1 MNLEEYKSFLLEEL
15 KVSSEYEMNDI
26 NTEFVK
32 YVTDILID
40 AEEFDDF
47 VEGYWCGTG
56 ERNKKLVMDGYYF
69 DQFDK
74 SCVLLISDFT
84 TDLTQST
91 LTSTDI
97 NRLYDNM
104 RNLLEACIDGYILT
118 KGFEESSIG
127 YGLAKEIKERLN
139 EIVKF
144 RFYIITN
151 KQLSDR
157 VKNIKKEAISNK
169 PVELNVWDITR
180 LYAIYSSTLGKE
192 SIEID
197 LSNISDKGLS
207 CVKATN
213 SDEYEAYLAVI
224 PGNVLANMY
233 IEYGSRLLEGNVRSF
248 LSIKGKV
255 NKGIRNTILNEPNMF
270 FAYNN
275 GIAATATEIETKF
288 VDNQLYITKMKDLQ
302 IINGG
307 QTTAS
312 IANAILQDKAN
323 LSEIFVPMKL
333 SVVNHDKAKEMIP
346 TISRCANSQNKVDEA
361 DFFSN
366 HQYHIRI
373 EEYSRKISAPAVNGN
388 QYQTIWF
395 YERARGQ
402 YVQEQMKLTPGE
414 RKKFQ
419 LKNPKN
425 QLVKKVDLAKYISTY
440 EAMPH
445 IVSKGAQANM
455 RSFAEKIDKE
465 WEKDNTIFNEY
476 YYKKIISLAILFKNT
491 EALVTNQQWYREIKA
506 YRANI
511 VTYAISIIFYKI
523 RELYPNKTIDY
534 KKIWNSQKIYPLLEN
549 QLLITTKEMF
559 NFITR
564 DDRATLNVT
573 EWCKKEACWDRA
585 KKERFTLNPEFIE
598 SLIEDNEEKELEKDA
613 KSERKV
619 ENQLNLEIEVI
630 NLGEEYWRSVLE
642 FGKSRRLLTP
652 MEEDLLFI
660 ASNYSNGKI
669 PSAKQAKI
677 IFDIREKLFDE
688 GLPKN
693 NTKIELMAGIKN

>member
-333 SVVNHDKAKEMIP
+333 SVVDHDKAKEMIP

>member
-104 RNLLEACIDGYILT
+104 RNLLEACIDGYVLT

-288 VDNQLYITKMKDLQ
+288 VNNQLYITKMKDLQ

-333 SVVNHDKAKEMIP
+333 SVVDHDKAKEMIP

>member
-1 MNLEEYKSFLLEEL
+1 
-15 KVSSEYEMNDI
+15 
-26 NTEFVK
+26 
-32 YVTDILID
+32 
-40 AEEFDDF
+40 
-47 VEGYWCGTG
+47 
-56 ERNKKLVMDGYYF
+56 
-69 DQFDK
+69 
-74 SCVLLISDFT
+74 
-84 TDLTQST
+84 
-91 LTSTDI
+91 
-97 NRLYDNM
+97 
-104 RNLLEACIDGYILT
+104 
-118 KGFEESSIG
+118 
-127 YGLAKEIKERLN
+127 
-139 EIVKF
+139 
-144 RFYIITN
+144 
-151 KQLSDR
+151 
-157 VKNIKKEAISNK
+157 
-169 PVELNVWDITR
+169 
-180 LYAIYSSTLGKE
+180 
-192 SIEID
+192 
-197 LSNISDKGLS
+197 
-207 CVKATN
+207 
-213 SDEYEAYLAVI
+213 
-224 PGNVLANMY
+224 
-233 IEYGSRLLEGNVRSF
+233 
-248 LSIKGKV
+248 
-255 NKGIRNTILNEPNMF
+255 
-270 FAYNN
+270 
-275 GIAATATEIETKF
+275 
-288 VDNQLYITKMKDLQ
+288 
-302 IINGG
+302 
-307 QTTAS
+307 
-312 IANAILQDKAN
+312 
-323 LSEIFVPMKL
+323 
-333 SVVNHDKAKEMIP
+333 
-346 TISRCANSQNKVDEA
+346 
-361 DFFSN
+361 
-366 HQYHIRI
+366 
-373 EEYSRKISAPAVNGN
+373 
-388 QYQTIWF
+388 
-395 YERARGQ
+395 
-402 YVQEQMKLTPGE
+402 MKLTPGE